1 MKTITLDITNIE
13 TVRALHIYLAYM
25 LGFPAYYGKNLDAL
39 YDCLTDVSK
48 PTRIILHTKGV
59 RGEMV
64 AYMPRLMQVFRD
76 CAQENSRLTII
87 HD

>member
-25 LGFPAYYGKNLDAL
+25 LSFPAYYGKNLDAL
-39 YDCLTDVSK
+39 YDCLTDVSE

-59 RGEMV
+59 RGEMA